1 MGLATYSERPEGS
14 WEMSLSQAEQQL
26 LPDVTAA
33 QAGDIQAFE
42 RLIHQC
48 QRSVSSIALAIV
60 RDLDASE
67 DICQQVFIHLWQQ
80 LDTLQNPASFL
91 PWVRQITRY
100 RAFNYLRDHK
110 VSQRLSPADTEQ
122 ALASFISNDE
132 PDGELL
138 RAEQSAILATFISQ
152 LPEESR
158 EITLLYYREEQN
170 SRQVAQLLGISE
182 AKVRKQLQRVRQTLH
197 KNWLQRYGQLVFS
210 SAPGLGLSSLVTS
223 ALLATSPP
231 ASAAAA
237 STLASQSS
245 GLVKLSWLLSGAML
259 GALTGVIGVVL
270 GMRSAINSTEQPDSR
285 KRLLR
290 LRSLAIAWVLFN
302 GLLLTAAYSFTQGAS
317 GPLSSFT
324 FFIGGLCWLQW
335 CVWRILQPE
344 LVTKAVQSMAGKKR
358 YQRQKLWSWAGLAL
372 GASAG
377 YAGLIAGLIRSHRWF
392 W

>member
-1 MGLATYSERPEGS
+1 
-14 WEMSLSQAEQQL
+14 MSLNQTELLL
-26 LPDVTAA
+26 LPDVAAA

-80 LDTLQNPASFL
+80 LDTLQNPTSFL

-100 RAFNYLRDHK
+100 RALNYLRDHK
-110 VSQRLSPADTEQ
+110 VSQRLSAEDTEQ
-122 ALASFISNDE
+122 ALASFISHEE
-132 PDGELL
+132 PDSELL
-138 RAEQSAILATFISQ
+138 RAEQSAILAHFISE

-170 SRQVAQLLGISE
+170 SRQVAQLLGITEVS
-182 AKVRKQLQRVRQTLH
+182 VRKQLQRVRQILQ
-197 KNWLQRYGQLVFS
+197 KKWLQRYGHLVLT
-210 SAPGLGLSSLVTS
+210 SAPGLGLSSLITS

-231 ASAAAA
+231 ASATAA
-237 STLASQSS
+237 STFASQSS
-245 GLVKLSWLLSGAML
+245 ALAKLSWLLSGAML
-259 GALTGVIGVVL
+259 GALAGVIGVVL
-270 GMRSAINSTEQPDSR
+270 GMRSAINNTEQPDSR
-285 KRLLR
+285 KELLR
-290 LRSLAIAWVLFN
+290 LRNLAIGWVLLN

-317 GPLSSFT
+317 GPVSSFSL
-324 FFIGGLCWLQW
+324 FVAGLGWLQW
-335 CVWRILQPE
+335 RVWRTLQPE
-344 LVTKAVQSMAGKKR
+344 LAAKAEQNMAGQKR

-377 YAGLIAGLIRSHRWF
+377 YAGLIAGLIRSDRWF